1 MDIFL
6 KSTGSVLIAVLLCI
20 VLTKHGKD
28 YTVLLSIAIC
38 AVVFVAAGTLL
49 QPILAFFTRLVQM
62 GQLDSKV
69 LSLLLKI
76 TGVAMITQI
85 ACVIC
90 ADAGNKAMEKTLQ
103 ILSAITILWLALPL
117 LDEMLQIMESLLEAA

>member
-20 VLTKHGKD
+20 VLAKHGKD

-49 QPILAFFTRLVQM
+49 RPILAFFSRLVQM
-62 GQLDSKV
+62 GQLDSEV

-103 ILSAITILWLALPL
+103 ILSAITVLWIALPL

>member
-1 MDIFL
+1 
-6 KSTGSVLIAVLLCI
+6 
-20 VLTKHGKD
+20 
-28 YTVLLSIAIC
+28 
-38 AVVFVAAGTLL
+38 
-49 QPILAFFTRLVQM
+49 M
-62 GQLDSKV
+62 GQLDSEV
-69 LSLLLKI
+69 LNLLLKI
-76 TGVAMITQI
+76 TGIAMITQI

>member
-20 VLTKHGKD
+20 ALAKHGKD

-49 QPILAFFTRLVQM
+49 RPILAFFSRLVQM
-62 GQLDSKV
+62 GQLDSEV

-76 TGVAMITQI
+76 TGIAMITQI

-103 ILSAITILWLALPL
+103 ILSAITVLWIALPL

>member
-20 VLTKHGKD
+20 VLAKHGKD

-49 QPILAFFTRLVQM
+49 RPILAFFSRLVQM
-62 GQLDSKV
+62 GQLDSEV

>member
-20 VLTKHGKD
+20 VLAKHGKD

-49 QPILAFFTRLVQM
+49 RPILAFFSRLVQM
-62 GQLDSKV
+62 GQLDSEV

-103 ILSAITILWLALPL
+103 ILSAITVLWIALPL
-117 LDEMLQIMESLLEAA
+117 LDEMLQIMESLL

>member
-20 VLTKHGKD
+20 VLAKHGKD

>member
-20 VLTKHGKD
+20 VLAKHGKD

-49 QPILAFFTRLVQM
+49 RPILAFFSRLVQM
-62 GQLDSKV
+62 GQLDSEV
-69 LSLLLKI
+69 LNLLLKI
-76 TGVAMITQI
+76 TGIAMITQI

-103 ILSAITILWLALPL
+103 ILSAITILWIALPL

>member
-20 VLTKHGKD
+20 VLAKHGKD

-103 ILSAITILWLALPL
+103 ILSAITVLWIALPL